1 MVVQCFKLMSQVV
14 QMTIRMVQKLILNH
28 DFVQHDGVAENK
40 SNQQK
45 LEHANKTGFSAK
57 EKAPDSF
64 SVRPA
69 G

>member
-1 MVVQCFKLMSQVV
+1 MVVQCLKLMSQVV
-14 QMTIRMVQKLILNH
+14 QMMIQMVQKLIPNH

-45 LEHANKTGFSAK
+45 LEHENETGFSAK
-57 EKAPDSF
+57 EKPSDSI

-69 G
+69 E